1 MIRPRFPRLSRS
13 LLMPAAMAVVAAA
26 AVASCSSSASG
37 GGSQP
42 AQDVGLPLTPIHVAS
57 IPTIADSA
65 SLAFPIDAYLITQ
78 QQRAEVDNATVII
91 ARRCMQ
97 RFGFDYNPMSK
108 NTNVGQTTETNAP
121 RRYGVVSP
129 AQVAALGYHPPAV
142 DVSALRASANTLDAA
157 GIRVLTGGESP
168 AQGASATA
176 TSGGAGSY
184 NGLQIP
190 AGGCLGE
197 ARRQLTGH
205 GGSVNDS
212 PIAQAI
218 DADSL
223 SRSQQEPQVVAVFKQ
238 WSACMAA
245 KGYNYAAPY
254 DAGNDR
260 RWATSTP
267 TAVEI
272 QTATADVACK
282 QKTNLVGVWYAVDS
296 ALQTS
301 MINAQQ
307 QQLDAVK
314 DGIAQEMKATAQV
327 AGAAN

>member
-1 MIRPRFPRLSRS
+1 MFRPCFRRLGRS
-13 LLMPAAMAVVAAA
+13 LLLPAAMAALTAAT
-26 AVASCSSSASG
+26 VASCSSSAPG
-37 GGSQP
+37 GG
-42 AQDVGLPLTPIHVAS
+42 AQSTQNVGLPLAPIHVAS

-78 QQRAEVDNATVII
+78 QQHAEMDNATVIL
-91 ARRCMQ
+91 AGRCMQ
-97 RFGFDYNPMSK
+97 RFGFNYSPISK
-108 NTNVGQTTETNAP
+108 NAKADQTTETNAP
-121 RRYGVVSP
+121 RRYGIANA
-129 AQVAALGYHPPAV
+129 AQVSVLGYHPPTA
-142 DVSALRASANTLDAA
+142 DVSAVRASANTLDAA
-157 GIRVLTGGESP
+157 GIRVLTGGASP
-168 AQGASATA
+168 AQAASATA
-176 TSGGAGSY
+176 TAGNAGSY
-184 NGLQIP
+184 NGAQIP

-205 GGSVNDS
+205 GGAVNDS

-218 DADSL
+218 DGDSL

-238 WSACMAA
+238 WSQCMAA
-245 KGYNYAAPY
+245 KGYDYATPY
-254 DAGNDR
+254 DAGNDH
-260 RWATSTP
+260 RWATAAP

-272 QTATADVACK
+272 QAATADVACK
-282 QKTNLVGVWYAVDS
+282 QKTNLIGVWYAVDR

-327 AGAAN
+327 VGAAN